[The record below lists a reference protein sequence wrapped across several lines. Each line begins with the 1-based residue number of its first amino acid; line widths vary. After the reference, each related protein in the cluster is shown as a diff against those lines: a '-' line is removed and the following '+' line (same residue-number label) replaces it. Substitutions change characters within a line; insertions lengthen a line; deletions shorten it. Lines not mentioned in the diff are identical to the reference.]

1 MISWALSNTVP
12 PAHDHMVH
20 TPRDPLGRLLRILA
34 LRPATEGHTPVSMT
48 PITAHKARTTA
59 DMDLTKSAE
68 EGPQRPHVW
77 VVRANGGKYTDH
89 FVTGGYAA
97 VEWEAIELSSVSS
110 LDDLRRRY
118 HEAYPDDNAKQ
129 ASVNVRQLAA
139 FHLDMREGD
148 YVITPTGDT
157 EWLLYGHVTGGTVH
171 ASADD
176 GYPYRNRRSVELG
189 RDPAAAAR
197 PLRIA
202 PEHLGFQAH
211 GVRRQPTRGI
221 PVGDRATRRHP
232 EPRRHNH
239 LACHR
244 D

>member
-97 VEWEAIELSSVSS
+97 VG
-110 LDDLRRRY
+110 
-118 HEAYPDDNAKQ
+118 
-129 ASVNVRQLAA
+129 
-139 FHLDMREGD
+139 MG
-148 YVITPTGDT
+148 
-157 EWLLYGHVTGGTVH
+157 
-171 ASADD
+171 
-176 GYPYRNRRSVELG
+176 
-189 RDPAAAAR
+189 
-197 PLRIA
+197 
-202 PEHLGFQAH
+202 
-211 GVRRQPTRGI
+211 
-221 PVGDRATRRHP
+221 GDRALLGQQ
-232 EPRRHNH
+232 PRRSPSP
-239 LACHR
+239 LPR
-244 D
+244 GVP